1 MIICVGGAVLDRKYR
16 LIEPVVMA
24 TSNPAEGFRSF
35 GGVGRNICENLAR
48 LGADVAFVSVVGD
61 DENGRTICEHLTE
74 AGADTRW
81 VSHTEQGS
89 TAEYVALLQPD
100 NELAIGIADMAIF
113 ERLTEAVIEPAIS
126 DIEPDDWVLFDCNL
140 PAKTIKWLA
149 EQRMVKSFRLACDT
163 VSTLKA
169 TKIAPIL
176 SAIDLLFTN
185 SDEARAIVANGSDRS
200 APLAALREAGV
211 ATVVLTRG
219 AAGPLVADAD
229 GIRHV
234 PAMPALPVDVTGA
247 GDALVAGTL
256 FAITRSA
263 SIDQAVGDGVLLA
276 TLTIESSFSVLPDLS
291 TDFLSAARAR
301 MRVQAEKQAKT

>member
-1 MIICVGGAVLDRKYR
+1 
-16 LIEPVVMA
+16 
-24 TSNPAEGFRSF
+24 
-35 GGVGRNICENLAR
+35 
-48 LGADVAFVSVVGD
+48 
-61 DENGRTICEHLTE
+61 
-74 AGADTRW
+74 
-81 VSHTEQGS
+81 
-89 TAEYVALLQPD
+89 LLQPD